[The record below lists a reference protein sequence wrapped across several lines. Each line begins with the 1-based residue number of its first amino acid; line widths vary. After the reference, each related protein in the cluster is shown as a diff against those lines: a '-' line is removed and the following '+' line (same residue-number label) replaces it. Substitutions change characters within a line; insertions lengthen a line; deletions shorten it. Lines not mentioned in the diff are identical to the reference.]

1 MKSITLKGVAAAAL
15 SASLLMTP
23 MSSMAMGLDYLKMA
37 PKEKTGIANVE
48 GALKGL
54 TDQQRKA
61 NNLVTDETSKLHVP
75 SEVNLNKEE
84 NIDIIVQFPVEPVE
98 IQVKQGK
105 AKSKAIGLKEAMANV
120 DKSHQDFKEKIGK
133 MGKSGKSKSAKEK
146 ITIKDE
152 YKHAF
157 NGVAMTLPAKE
168 VMELIKLSEV
178 KGVWMNEK
186 IQVEQPQ
193 VEKPKVEQSAVEED
207 RSIST
212 MMKDSIPFLE
222 VDTLHE
228 EGITGK
234 GIKVGVL
241 DTGIDY
247 HHPDLKAVYKG
258 GYDFVDNDAD
268 PMETTYEDWTKLDPN
283 DWPETWNGSSYWTSH
298 GTHVSGIIA
307 GQAQSDSELAITGV
321 ANGVELYGYRVLGP
335 YGSGYTSG
343 ILSGIDK
350 AVADGMDVINLSLGA
365 GINDPLY
372 PTSTA
377 LNNAM
382 EAGTVALVAA
392 GNSGPEPYTLG
403 SPGASALAITVG
415 ASDVPVTIPTIT
427 GESEG
432 NSYDL
437 RLLAK
442 HFDDRLAELQDTS
455 LAVVDAGLGYAE
467 DFEGKD
473 LKGKT
478 ALIERGTITF
488 NEKMANAK
496 KAGAS
501 AVIIWNNVDGVIS
514 HYLGEG
520 IDYIPT
526 FTLTQEEGQ
535 RLQDSLAEG
544 TMFTFKDI
552 GEVKTEGDNLADFSS
567 RGPALKTYDIKPEIT
582 APGVSILS
590 TVPYYINS
598 KEEANYNYAYER
610 MSGTSMAT
618 PFAAGVAAL
627 ILQQHP
633 DYTPYDVKTALM
645 NSADDLR
652 EDYSVFQVGAGR
664 VDPYHAVHSEVKFQV
679 MDKTPSV
686 DNDFN
691 EMIVDDITG
700 AIAYGYQ
707 SKEKDGPTVDSRK
720 VEIQND
726 SKQQKD
732 FQVSIELLSS
742 DISGANDAEE
752 NGVTIKAEDAVS
764 VEANSKVEFTPSIEI
779 PSEAKSGT
787 YEGYIHFTNENDS
800 KEHYQI
806 PFSII
811 VAERGLDY
819 SVDRPA
825 FATDGSK
832 FHPYLSI
839 PATFIYVTLRSPMVT
854 MDLVVKDGNT
864 GEYIGYL
871 GSFNTDGFKERLGM
885 KLLVPFVFT
894 NGVYYPFTGDAE
906 NPISDT
912 PVKATDGAYE
922 LEIVATDASGDTYR
936 PSDHVFID
944 NEEPEVT
951 MEQKPGVYEIEYNE
965 DDDQGITWFNGKA
978 YDTNVDLMKEKGVE
992 QIKSNVDGKLIPVDQ
1007 GLNTIVGYD
1016 LTNGMGFPTHFF
1028 TPESNGDFKF
1038 GVTPEEVADGKFVE
1052 FQLYGFDQAT
1062 AGNMNFGMN
1071 KYYFIGK
1078 GEQYAEQKVD
1088 QHKLYLNDEFTV
1100 TLTVNNVK
1108 DLTRGEFNLDYL
1120 KEYFEFVGAKA
1131 TSQFEQFANDHNVS
1145 AKIETGDIIEDQWKN
1160 SLPVSASLDGE
1171 VTNGIDGDMPIA
1183 EVRFKVINDES
1194 FGIAHGISFNGQA
1207 KYYKL
1212 GETEAVEVPS
1222 FKDSEHIEIV
1232 SKHSV
1237 IWGYMGPEA
1246 FLHEEGWVNQELD
1259 DKGIKIKAIAP
1270 DGKEYK
1276 GEFDQTGGKSQFI
1289 IHGIPASLE
1298 EYEVVVSVPGHFE
1311 SRTKVNAG
1319 KEEAGEILGVKKR
1332 VFPGLQL
1339 AGDVDGDN
1347 IIDINDA
1354 IISVFSYG
1362 KEGVGVNKGD
1372 INQDGKVDETDLRF
1386 IEKNFLEKGPGAKKN
1401 KKPKAKHGKVT
1412 LEKLFRSIGLELI
1425 Q

>member
-1 MKSITLKGVAAAAL
+1 MKSTLKGLALATL
-15 SASLLMTP
+15 SASLLLTP
-23 MSSMAMGLDYLKMA
+23 ISSMAMGLDYLKKA
-37 PKEKTGIANVE
+37 PNDKTGISNIE
-48 GALKGL
+48 GALKHL
-54 TDQQRKA
+54 TDQQRME
-61 NNLVTDETSKLHVP
+61 NNLVTDVTSKLHIT
-75 SEVNLNKEE
+75 SEVNLNNEE
-84 NIDIIVQFPVEPVE
+84 NIDIIVQFSVEPVE
-98 IQVKQGK
+98 IQMKQGK
-105 AKSKAIGLKEAMANV
+105 SKSKGIGLPEAKAKV
-120 DKSHQDFKEKIGK
+120 DQSHQDFKEKIGK
-133 MGKSGKSKSAKEK
+133 MGKSGKAKSANEN

-168 VMELIKLSEV
+168 VMELIEFSEV
-178 KGVWMNEK
+178 KGVWLNEK
-186 IQVEQPQ
+186 IQVEQP
-193 VEKPKVEQSAVEED
+193 KVVQSAVEED
-207 RSIST
+207 RSVST

-222 VDTLHE
+222 VDTLHD

-268 PMETTYEDWTKLDPN
+268 PMETTYEDWSKLDPN

-335 YGSGYTSG
+335 YGSGDTSG
-343 ILSGIDK
+343 ILSGIDR

-392 GNSGPEPYTLG
+392 GNTGPEPYTLG

-415 ASDVPVTIPTIT
+415 ASDVPVTIPTMS

-432 NSYDL
+432 NTYNM

-442 HFDDRLAELQDTS
+442 HFDDRLAELQNTS
-455 LAVVDAGLGYAE
+455 LSLVDAGLGHTE

-473 LKGKT
+473 LKGK
-478 ALIERGTITF
+478 AVLIERGTIAF
-488 NEKMANAK
+488 NEKIANAK

-501 AVIIWNNVDGVIS
+501 AVIIWNDVDGVIP

-535 RLQDSLAEG
+535 RLQDGLAEG
-544 TMFTFKDI
+544 TLFNFKDI
-552 GEVKTEGDNLADFSS
+552 GEVKTDGDNLADFSS
-567 RGPALKTYDIKPEIT
+567 RGPSLKTYDIKPEIT

-598 KEEANYNYAYER
+598 KEEADYNYAYER

-633 DYTPYDVKTALM
+633 DYTPFDVKTALM

-679 MDKTPSV
+679 MDTTPSA
-686 DNDFN
+686 DQNFN
-691 EMIVDDITG
+691 RTIVDDITG
-700 AIAYGYQ
+700 AISFGYHA
-707 SKEKDGPTVDSRK
+707 KEKDGPTLDSRK

-726 SKQQKD
+726 SNQKKD
-732 FQVSIELLSS
+732 FHVSVELLSS
-742 DISGANDAEE
+742 DISGANDADA
-752 NGVTIKAEDAVS
+752 NGVTIKAEDTVS
-764 VEANSKVEFTPSIEI
+764 VEANSKVEFSPSIEI

-787 YEGYIHFTNENDS
+787 YEGYIHFTNKNVND
-800 KEHYQI
+800 EQYQI

-825 FATDGSK
+825 FATDTSK
-832 FHPYLSI
+832 FHPYLQV
-839 PATFIYVTLRSPMVT
+839 PATFIYMTLRSPMDT

-871 GSFNTDGFKERLGM
+871 GSFNPESINDLLGM
-885 KLLVPFVFT
+885 ELLVPFVFT
-894 NGVYYPFTGDAE
+894 SGAYYPFTGDSE

-912 PVKATDGAYE
+912 PVQARDGAYE
-922 LEIVATDASGDTYR
+922 LEIVATDANGDTFR
-936 PSDHVFID
+936 PSDYVFID
-944 NEEPEVT
+944 NEAPEVT
-951 MEQKPGVYEIEYNE
+951 MEQKPGVYEIEYNQNDE
-965 DDDQGITWFNGKA
+965 QGVTWFNGKA
-978 YDTNVDLMKEKGVE
+978 YDSNIDLMKEKGLTKVRDNFE
-992 QIKSNVDGKLIPVDQ
+992 GILKPVDQ

-1016 LTNGMGFPTHFF
+1016 LTKDFGFPTHFF
-1028 TPESNGDFKF
+1028 TPEADGSFKF
-1038 GVTPEEVADGKFVE
+1038 GVTPEEVADGQYVE

-1062 AGNMNFGMN
+1062 AGDMNFGMN
-1071 KYYFIGK
+1071 HYYFIGK
-1078 GEQYAEQKVD
+1078 GEQYAEHEVD
-1088 QHKLYLNDEFTV
+1088 KHKLYLNDEVTV
-1100 TLTVNNVK
+1100 TLTMNNVK
-1108 DLTRGEFNLDYL
+1108 DLTGGEFNLAYM
-1120 KEYFEFVGAKA
+1120 KQYFEFVGAKA
-1131 TSQFEQFANDHNVS
+1131 TPQFEKFASDHHAQ
-1145 AKIETGDIIEDQWKN
+1145 AKVETGEIIEDLWEN
-1160 SLPVSASLDGE
+1160 TLPVSASLDGE
-1171 VTNGIDGDMPIA
+1171 VTNGIAGDMPIA
-1183 EVRFKVINDES
+1183 EVTFKVINDES
-1194 FGIAHGISFNGQA
+1194 FGYANGIRSNGQA
-1207 KYYKL
+1207 KYFKL
-1212 GETEAVEVPS
+1212 GETEAVEVPD
-1222 FKDSEHIEIV
+1222 FKDSEPIEIV
-1232 SKHSV
+1232 PRHSM
-1237 IWGYMGPEA
+1237 IWGYIGPEA

-1259 DKGIKIKAIAP
+1259 DKGIKFKAIAP

-1276 GEFDQTGGKSQFI
+1276 GELDNTGGISQFV

-1298 EYEVVVSVPGHFE
+1298 EYEVVVSIPGHFE
-1311 SRTKVNAG
+1311 SRTKVEVG
-1319 KEEAGEILGVKKR
+1319 IEEGGEILGVKER

-1347 IIDINDA
+1347 IIDISDA

-1386 IEKNFLEKGPGAKKN
+1386 IEKNFLEKGTGAKKN
-1401 KKPKAKHGKVT
+1401 KKPKEKHGKVT
-1412 LEKLFRSIGLELI
+1412 LEKLFHSIGLELK